1 MRSIV
6 LDIGNTGGKY
16 GIFEEDA
23 LVSQGSF
30 KEQEGLPQQVATQ
43 SFDHAIIASVSGG
56 AVEQIKAGL
65 SVSGSIIV
73 LSAQTALPVFND
85 YKTPETLGADRIA
98 AAVAANYFFPGRN
111 CLTIDAGTAITYD
124 FINAQGYYQGGG
136 IAPGIQMKF
145 KALHNF
151 TGRLPLVQQIK
162 ADFPLIGQTTQE
174 SLESGVLG
182 GTVAE
187 VEGIIEAYRQK
198 SDHLVVILCGGDAG
212 FFESTIKHPIFVI
225 PELVLIGL
233 QRILRHNV

>member
-1 MRSIV
+1 MRSIAI
-6 LDIGNTGGKY
+6 DIGNTGGKY
-16 GIFEEDA
+16 GIFEDDA

-30 KEQEGLPQQVATQ
+30 KEQEGLPQEVASQ
-43 SFDHAIIASVSGG
+43 SFDHAIIASVSVD
-56 AVEQIKAGL
+56 AAKIQAGL
-65 SVSGSIIV
+65 SVSGSIV
-73 LSAQTALPVFND
+73 LLSAQTALPVSND

-124 FINAQGYYQGGG
+124 FIDERGHYQGGG

-151 TGRLPLVQQIK
+151 TGRLPLVQGIHEN
-162 ADFPLIGQTTQE
+162 FPLIGQTTQE

-187 VEGIIEAYRQK
+187 VAGIISVYRQK
-198 SDHLVVILCGGDAG
+198 SDKLVVILCGGDAG

>member
-1 MRSIV
+1 MRSVAI
-6 LDIGNTGGKY
+6 DIGNTGGKY

-23 LVSQGSF
+23 LVSHGNF
-30 KEQEGLPQQVATQ
+30 KEQEGLPQQVASQ
-43 SFDHAIIASVSGG
+43 SFHHAIIASVSGQ
-56 AVEQIKAGL
+56 AVEQIKTGL
-65 SVSGSIIV
+65 SVSGSILE

-98 AAVAANYFFPGRN
+98 AAVAANYFFPGRD

-124 FINAQGYYQGGG
+124 FINAHGHYQGGG
-136 IAPGIQMKF
+136 IAAGIRMKF

-162 ADFPLIGQTTQE
+162 AEFPLTGQTTQE

-187 VEGIIEAYRQK
+187 VEGIIKAYRQK
-198 SDHLVVILCGGDAG
+198 SEHLVVILCGGNAG
-212 FFESTIKHPIFVI
+212 FFESTVKHPIFVI

>member
-16 GIFEEDA
+16 GVFEEDA

-30 KEQEGLPQQVATQ
+30 KEQEGLPQEVASQT
-43 SFDHAIIASVSGG
+43 FDNAIIASVSGG

-65 SVSGSIIV
+65 SVSGSIIE
-73 LSAQTALPVFND
+73 LSAQTALPVSND
-85 YKTPETLGADRIA
+85 YKTPATLGADRMA
-98 AAVAANYFFPGRN
+98 AAVAAHYFFPGRN

-124 FINAQGYYQGGG
+124 FIDEHGHYQGGG

-151 TGRLPLVQQIK
+151 TGRLPLVQGIHEN
-162 ADFPLIGQTTQE
+162 FPLIGQTTQE

-187 VEGIIEAYRQK
+187 VEGMISAYRQK
-198 SDHLVVILCGGDAG
+198 SDKLVVILCGGDAG

>member
-1 MRSIV
+1 MRSIAI
-6 LDIGNTGGKY
+6 DIGNTGGKY

-23 LVSQGSF
+23 LVAQGNF
-30 KEQEGLPQQVATQ
+30 KEQEGLPQEVASQT
-43 SFDHAIIASVSGG
+43 FDNAIVASVSGG
-56 AVEQIKAGL
+56 AEQIKAGL
-65 SVSGSIIV
+65 SVSGSIV
-73 LSAQTALPVFND
+73 MLSAQTALPVSVD

-98 AAVAANYFFPGRN
+98 GAVAANYFFPGRN
-111 CLTIDAGTAITYD
+111 CLVIDAGTAITYD
-124 FINAQGYYQGGG
+124 FINAAGRYQGGG

-151 TGRLPLVQQIK
+151 TGRLPLVQGIK
-162 ADFPLIGQTTQE
+162 EKFPLIGQTTQE

-187 VEGIIEAYRQK
+187 VEGIIGAYRQK
-198 SDHLVVILCGGDAG
+198 SEQLVVILCGGDAG

>member
-1 MRSIV
+1 MRSIAID
-6 LDIGNTGGKY
+6 LGNTGGKY

-23 LVSQGSF
+23 LVAQGNF
-30 KEQEGLPQQVATQ
+30 KEQEGLPQHVASQ
-43 SFDHAIIASVSGG
+43 SFNHAIIASVSGG
-56 AVEQIKAGL
+56 AAEQLKTGL
-65 SVSGSIIV
+65 SVSGSIIM
-73 LSAQTALPVFND
+73 LSAQTALPVSNG

-98 AAVAANYFFPGRN
+98 AAVAAHFFFPNRN

-124 FINAQGYYQGGG
+124 FIDASGCYQGGG

-145 KALHNF
+145 RALHTF
-151 TGRLPLVQQIK
+151 TGRLPLVQEIK
-162 ADFPLIGQTTQE
+162 KNFPLIGQTTQE

-187 VEGIIEAYRQK
+187 VENIIAAHRQK
-198 SDHLVVILCGGDAG
+198 AKQLVVILCGGDAG

>member
-30 KEQEGLPQQVATQ
+30 KEQEGLPQHVAAQ
-43 SFDHAIIASVSGG
+43 PFDHAIIASVSGG

-65 SVSGSIIV
+65 SVSGSSLE
-73 LSAQTALPVFND
+73 LSARTALPVSND
-85 YKTPETLGADRIA
+85 YRTPETLGADRIA

-124 FINAQGYYQGGG
+124 FINAQGHYQGGG

-151 TGRLPLVQQIK
+151 TGRLPLVQGIK
-162 ADFPLIGQTTQE
+162 ENFTLIGQTTQE
-174 SLESGVLG
+174 SLESGVLA

-187 VEGIIEAYRQK
+187 VEGIIRAYRQK

-212 FFESTIKHPIFVI
+212 FFESNIKHPIFVI

-233 QRILRHNV
+233 QRILKHNV

>member
-23 LVSQGSF
+23 LVSQGYF
-30 KEQEGLPQQVATQ
+30 KEQEGLPQQVAAQ
-43 SFDHAIIASVSGG
+43 PFDHAIIASVSGG

-65 SVSGSIIV
+65 SVSGSIIE
-73 LSAQTALPVFND
+73 LSAQTALPVSND
-85 YKTPETLGADRIA
+85 YRTPETLGADRIA

-124 FINAQGYYQGGG
+124 FINAQGHYQGGG

-151 TGRLPLVQQIK
+151 TGRLPLVQGIK
-162 ADFPLIGQTTQE
+162 ENFSLIGQTTQE
-174 SLESGVLG
+174 SLESGVLA

-187 VEGIIEAYRQK
+187 VEGIIQAYRQK

-212 FFESTIKHPIFVI
+212 FFESNIKHPIFVI

-233 QRILRHNV
+233 QRILKHNV

>member
-1 MRSIV
+1 MRSIAI
-6 LDIGNTGGKY
+6 DIGNTGGKY

-23 LVSQGSF
+23 LIAQGSF
-30 KEQEGLPQQVATQ
+30 KEQEGLPQKVASQT
-43 SFDHAIIASVSGG
+43 FDHAIVASVSGS
-56 AVEQIKAGL
+56 AEQMKTGL
-65 SVSGSIIV
+65 SVSGSIV
-73 LSAQTALPVFND
+73 MLSAQTALPVSVD
-85 YKTPETLGADRIA
+85 YKTPETLGVDRIA
-98 AAVAANYFFPGRN
+98 GAVAAHYFFPGRN
-111 CLTIDAGTAITYD
+111 CLVIDAGTAITYD
-124 FINAQGYYQGGG
+124 FINAEGRYQGGG

-151 TGRLPLVQQIK
+151 TGRLPLVQGIHEN
-162 ADFPLIGQTTQE
+162 FPLIGQTTQE

-187 VEGIIEAYRQK
+187 VEGIISAYRQK
-198 SDHLVVILCGGDAG
+198 SDKLVVILCGGDAG